1 MVTAERLKRSVDA
14 TCVLIRMQIDNSTQN
29 RGPDCQLITKESLGY
44 IFGFV
49 DGYQLSIKLHDMD
62 EKMKMLEAVMIAIF
76 GKQIGIDAAKKSL
89 ELQRDTDFDES
100 RKVGGQQAIDF
111 LKYKTIPIGLS
122 SILSGRSLDKG
133 F

>member
-1 MVTAERLKRSVDA
+1 
-14 TCVLIRMQIDNSTQN
+14 MQIDNSTQN

>member
-122 SILSGRSLDKG
+122 SILSGRSLDKA

>member
-89 ELQRDTDFDES
+89 ELQRDTDFDGS